1 MIAESRVQTCRT
13 LAAYIVALVERV
25 EEGEPGSFRRLRDV
39 VGGRVARIAL
49 DGETVVVRFEGD
61 RFVAV
66 DAAEADIGADGE
78 GGTDRVTTLRLLD
91 GSLEVTDA
99 IVQGRLDARGD
110 NESLARIFQAIEI
123 LLDASTRVPSLP
135 RLAGAYEADPC
146 RPSRPPERER
156 PGAGAAA
163 VAAAERALLR
173 RLDLL
178 P

>member
-1 MIAESRVQTCRT
+1 MIAESEAQVCRT
-13 LAAYIVALVERV
+13 LAEYIVALVERV
-25 EEGEPGSFRRLRDV
+25 AEGEPRSFGRLRDV

-49 DGETVVVRFEGD
+49 DGEAVVVRFEGG
-61 RFVAV
+61 RLVAA
-66 DAAEADIGADGE
+66 DAAAADVMADGE
-78 GGTDRVTTLRLLD
+78 GGTDRATTLRLLD
-91 GSLEVTDA
+91 GSLEVTEA

-110 NESLARIFQAIEI
+110 NESLARILQAIEI

-135 RLAGAYEADPC
+135 RLAGAYDADPC

-156 PGAGAAA
+156 PGRAAA
-163 VAAAERALLR
+163 EVAAAERALLR